1 VFSWTQARFYLTG
14 WFGVGTAFSQLDDA
28 EIAILRSHVQ
38 SSPFLH
44 YLLTNV
50 ETSLASSDLD
60 VMREYAQLVEDP
72 AIRQRVWDRIE
83 SEWVRTGEALARLRG
98 AEFGG
103 RRPRLSRTLALRA
116 APLRLLHR
124 QQIALLGRWRTQVR
138 SGDEKAAQ
146 AIFPE
151 LLLTINAIASGLRT
165 TG

>member
-1 VFSWTQARFYLTG
+1 MGADRRG
-14 WFGVGTAFSQLDDA
+14 PG
-28 EIAILRSHVQ
+28 
-38 SSPFLH
+38 
-44 YLLTNV
+44 
-50 ETSLASSDLD
+50 
-60 VMREYAQLVEDP
+60 P
-72 AIRQRVWDRIE
+72 A
-83 SEWVRTGEALARLRG
+83 AG

-124 QQIALLGRWRTQVR
+124 QQIALLGRWRAQVR
-138 SGDEKAAQ
+138 SGEEKAAQ